1 MEGKTYLCFTVVTV
15 SDATLVV
22 MFFAA
27 TSKPVH
33 IVANPGQI
41 HKIQSM
47 FSTLLINNFLLENIK
62 CRCTLPCTP
71 LAATTMAPSMLER
84 PSLSFLIDS
93 GISLPPCF
101 FTCGANSR
109 PTQPATAH
117 TPSTAVTQHYS
128 IRGPLPH
135 NHTRSVKHTDWR
147 QLSHLETGWLWQL
160 PLSLAWQH
168 GGLWWLWGW
177 RGWVCPLEWCVLWV

>member
-1 MEGKTYLCFTVVTV
+1 MFYGGDCLWRDARCDVLCCDFQ
-15 SDATLVV
+15 
-22 MFFAA
+22 
-27 TSKPVH
+27 TSPHGRKSWTNTQNTKPH
-33 IVANPGQI
+33 
-41 HKIQSM
+41 
-47 FSTLLINNFLLENIK
+47 FSAPLPHSFLFENIK
-62 CRCTLPCTP
+62 CSCTLPCTP

-128 IRGPLPH
+128 IRGPLPN
-135 NHTRSVKHTDWR
+135 NHARSVKDAER
-147 QLSHLETGWLWQL
+147 GQLSHLETGWLWQL

-177 RGWVCPLEWCVLWV
+177 RGWVCPPGWCVLGV